1 MRDVSV
7 LKTIFDAI
15 GIKTAAFTAAITD
28 IITSAAH
35 GLKNGDMVVLT
46 TTDTL
51 PDGLA
56 LATVYLVHQAT
67 TDTFELINKA
77 TGASVDITDAGTGTH
92 TFTMHDV
99 GNAINVEYYK
109 NCELMVDTDGDAD
122 AEMDIYFLA
131 SYQKE
136 APDFSAAQSAD
147 NSYFKVMVKNI
158 DSATTYAG
166 STGIAALI
174 NGNDYHSAFNVEANG
189 IVWLCA
195 IIDGYVAGEVT
206 IKVKPNSD

>member
-1 MRDVSV
+1 MRDTSPQ
-7 LKTIFDAI
+7 KTIFDAI
-15 GIKTAAFTAAITD
+15 GIKTAAFTAATTD

-67 TDTFELINKA
+67 TDTFELINKD
-77 TGASVDITDAGTGTH
+77 TGASVAITDTGTGTH

-109 NCELMVDTDGDAD
+109 NNELALDSDGGDDAAMVVK
-122 AEMDIYFLA
+122 FQA

-136 APDFSAAQSAD
+136 APDFSASQAED
-147 NSYFKVMVKNI
+147 NQWFYIAVRDRNSNSVI
-158 DSATTYAG
+158 DG
-166 STGIAALI
+166 DTGITFSGA
-174 NGNDYHSAFNVEANG
+174 DDHRAFNIESNS
-189 IVWLCA
+189 IVWISA
-195 IIDGYVAGEVT
+195 IISSWTAGEIT
-206 IKVKPNSD
+206 LKAKSSNDG